1 MSDEQAESSTL
12 LPADQYY
19 GTSHEPR
26 RTTRT
31 YSWSY
36 RHHNNHDT
44 SNTLNNFQFNPDPV
58 ANSDQNQEEGDSSSL
73 VQHQRNRRLSHD
85 EKPIQA
91 RKFLLPVQ
99 ETIRLVLE
107 QEDTNG
113 DFQIS
118 ITDSGPKLLSV
129 GTVSSN
135 GFKKFDIRG
144 QYMISN
150 LLQELALASSYGR
163 KHIVLDEGRLTENP
177 VDRLS
182 RMIKTIFWPSL
193 TRRIDES
200 GLLTILA
207 DPKDRSSTQARR
219 IYVPHGEEEIMNYY
233 QLISNN
239 HPELGLI
246 VEELP
251 KLSDISP
258 SFVRSLND
266 RPGIL
271 ALAMKK
277 VLLPSGVNQLQA
289 IPFVVPGA
297 RFNELYNW
305 DSYFI
310 SIGLLID
317 DYLELAQGIVEHFV
331 FEINHYGKI
340 LNGNRSYYLAR
351 SQPPFLT
358 DFALQVYSRL
368 NPLEITQNKKWLS
381 RVIKAAIKEYHTV
394 WMASPRLEPRTGL
407 RRYRPNGIGVPPET
421 ESSHFTHVLQPY
433 ASKHSMSVNKFI
445 DAYNQEK
452 VHEPELDQY
461 FLHDRAVRESG
472 HDTTY
477 RFEGVCAD
485 LVTIDLNSLLY
496 KYEIDIA
503 TCIRDVFDDRLELDE
518 EFEFSK
524 FPFGEELPYTNTSP
538 SFGNQQES
546 FKNQKIQNSKHWFD
560 RAKRRKELID
570 HFLWNPGKSLFF
582 DFNVVSFNQTN
593 YESVTALWTLWA
605 GLASEEQ
612 AEKLVSNSLTK
623 FEVPGGLVACTEAS
637 RGEISLIRPNRQWDY
652 PAAWAPHQILA
663 WVGLER
669 YGYTQQSQ
677 RVAYRWLYMMTKAFV
692 DYNGVVPEKY
702 DAIALN
708 HLVHAEYGNQ
718 GVDFKMVPREGFGW
732 CNTSYQLGLKFLN
745 DFQRRALGVLLH
757 PDELFL
763 IAKPSLPPSTNT
775 TTHPSI

>member
-1 MSDEQAESSTL
+1 MDSQQPDTAQCPTL

-19 GTSHEPR
+19 GTSHESR

-31 YSWSY
+31 YSWSH
-36 RHHNNHDT
+36 RNNKENNTTNHLDNILNSFHLSKPGPLDLPVT
-44 SNTLNNFQFNPDPV
+44 S
-58 ANSDQNQEEGDSSSL
+58 QNVVDQEEQDAPSSF

-91 RKFLLPVQ
+91 RKFLLPVE

-135 GFKKFDIRG
+135 GYKKFDIRG

-150 LLQELALASSYGR
+150 LLQECLFGVIKKGWLLPRRTAESTLYWTKEADGKPSGPTFTDDQDDVLA
-163 KHIVLDEGRLTENP
+163 V
-177 VDRLS
+177 
-182 RMIKTIFWPSL
+182 
-193 TRRIDES
+193 
-200 GLLTILA
+200 A
-207 DPKDRSSTQARR
+207 DAKDRRGGAADDPDRPERPLIDT
-219 IYVPHGEEEIMNYY
+219 GEED
-233 QLISNN
+233 LP
-239 HPELGLI
+239 PELGLV
-246 VEELP
+246 VEQLP
-251 KLSDISP
+251 QLADISP

-277 VLLPSGVNQLQA
+277 AQGQLQA

-317 DYLELAQGIVEHFV
+317 DYLDLAQGIVEHFV

-340 LNGNRSYYLAR
+340 LNGNRSYYLCR

-368 NPLEITQNKKWLS
+368 HPLQITENKIWLA

-394 WMASPRLEPRTGL
+394 WMAKPRLEPRTGL
-407 RRYRPNGIGVPPET
+407 SRYRPDGVGVPPET

-433 ASKHSMSVNKFI
+433 AQKHGMSVNDFI
-445 DAYNQEK
+445 DAYNEEK
-452 VHEPELDQY
+452 VAEPELDAY

-477 RFEGVCAD
+477 RFEGVCAH
-485 LVTIDLNSLLY
+485 LVTVDLNSLLY

-503 TCIRDVFDDRLELDE
+503 TCIRDVFDDRLELE
-518 EFEFSK
+518 QEFQFSS
-524 FPFGEELPYTNTSP
+524 FPFGEEVPYVPSDHTQEGEHAHFNQRIQTSK
-538 SFGNQQES
+538 E
-546 FKNQKIQNSKHWFD
+546 WFE
-560 RAKRRKELID
+560 RAKRRKQLID

-582 DFNVVSFNQTN
+582 DFNANEFKQTT

-605 GLASEEQ
+605 GLASQEQ
-612 AEKLVSNSLTK
+612 AEKLVAHSLRK

-637 RGEISLIRPNRQWDY
+637 RGEISLVRPNRQWDY

-669 YGYTQQSQ
+669 YGFTHESQ
-677 RVAYRWLYMMTKAFV
+677 RTAYRWLYMMTKAFV

-702 DAIALN
+702 DALALN

-745 DFQRRALGVLLH
+745 DFQRRALGVLVH

-763 IAKPSLPPSTNT
+763 RSKPPPPTQS
-775 TTHPSI
+775 HPHHQ